1 MDFTHAGSR
10 MWRKDSAHVITGN
23 EKKKKEKENSPKSE
37 VDDAETQ
44 EHVETPL
51 SEGFVHDRYHFVQRP
66 CTVTYSGHA
75 FCFLFLF
82 FLPPRFTLAAF
93 PNPSRCT
100 YTAYVPR
107 REAEAPLKPST
118 VRNPLVRRG
127 TGEMLKVPGRGGG
140 AGEGDPWGGRDLRN
154 ETRERVGPERV
165 NEFLWRKCLLVVL
178 TFFFFHGRALI
189 SNSHLLRRAGKKRE
203 EEKTKQQNEKLATAA
218 PCGFGFSSELL
229 VLYSLETSWKLSP
242 CH

>member
-140 AGEGDPWGGRDLRN
+140 GGGRPVRWTGSPKWN
-154 ETRERVGPERV
+154 SREGRTWEGEWVSLEEVPPSRPH
-165 NEFLWRKCLLVVL
+165 C
-178 TFFFFHGRALI
+178 FFFSR
-189 SNSHLLRRAGKKRE
+189 
-203 EEKTKQQNEKLATAA
+203 Q
-218 PCGFGFSSELL
+218 
-229 VLYSLETSWKLSP
+229 SP
-242 CH
+242 N

>member
-1 MDFTHAGSR
+1 MHVYRLCSATWSWSALETFDRAKSIGPAGHR
-10 MWRKDSAHVITGN
+10 W
-23 EKKKKEKENSPKSE
+23 
-37 VDDAETQ
+37 DAEGAG
-44 EHVETPL
+44 
-51 SEGFVHDRYHFVQRP
+51 EG
-66 CTVTYSGHA
+66 
-75 FCFLFLF
+75 
-82 FLPPRFTLAAF
+82 
-93 PNPSRCT
+93 
-100 YTAYVPR
+100 
-107 REAEAPLKPST
+107 
-118 VRNPLVRRG
+118 
-127 TGEMLKVPGRGGG
+127 GGG